1 MNHTGPGA
9 VPPWQSPAAARIH
22 SARAAEDALWDRFYD
37 RALREGRTPEA
48 ARDFANARLD
58 MALADR

>member
-1 MNHTGPGA
+1 MNHIGPVPA
-9 VPPWQSPAAARIH
+9 PPWQPPAAARIR

-48 ARDFANARLD
+48 AHSLAFAG
-58 MALADR
+58 